1 MNSDPGVRAARE
13 PLSLS
18 LLFSFSSAFPSVGSA
33 LSLKPLPAHCAMLLS
48 PRSIPAAM
56 MCPMDPAAS
65 TSTKVMP
72 VGSIREKKK
81 ERIESRDQS
90 VFPTFPT
97 VKARPGAGVGSGDR
111 PDHPLRRSSPAL
123 QGTAE
128 VPTRF
133 ITLTKWVSREHVTP
147 RVLEVESLLELGVL
161 RGAWRPSVP
170 HGEEHDEG
178 SGAHGLGRAR
188 AGERDRERR
197 KKGTRALASP
207 SRKSPR

>member
-1 MNSDPGVRAARE
+1 
-13 PLSLS
+13 
-18 LLFSFSSAFPSVGSA
+18 
-33 LSLKPLPAHCAMLLS
+33 
-48 PRSIPAAM
+48 

-128 VPTRF
+128 VPPRF
-133 ITLTKWVSREHVTP
+133 ITLTEWVSGEHVTP

-161 RGAWRPSVP
+161 
-170 HGEEHDEG
+170 
-178 SGAHGLGRAR
+178 GAHPPAAVISAGGVVVLAREEGLAADAAGRELVLLLGTSR
-188 AGERDRERR
+188 AG
-197 KKGTRALASP
+197 
-207 SRKSPR
+207 